1 MPNEKETIGFIGIG
15 LMGKPMTLRLLQAG
29 YKVTVWNRTL
39 EKIDPVVAC
48 GAHRASSI
56 ADVVNASDII
66 MLSLTDTN
74 AVEDVVFGPS
84 GIAEHGA
91 AGKLIIDLSSIEPET
106 TRLLANNIHDRCG
119 MAWVDSPVSGGVI
132 GAEQGTLVIMAGG
145 TVSNI
150 ERAGPVLQPLSQ
162 RVTRMGNV
170 GAGQVTKICNQM
182 IVSCNAM
189 VIAEMIALAKRSGVD
204 AERIPEALSGG
215 FADSKPLQILG
226 PEMTT
231 ETFEPIKWRVKTLL
245 KDLYMA
251 VNLSVTQ
258 GSPVPMSGLAAQLM
272 QTHGNHG
279 YLEMDPSTLIKL
291 YFDG

>member
-39 EKIDPVVAC
+39 EKTDPVVAC

-56 ADVVNASDII
+56 ADVANASDII

-74 AVEDVVFGPS
+74 AVEDVVFRPS
-84 GIAEHGA
+84 GIVEHGA
-91 AGKLIIDLSSIEPET
+91 DGKLIIDLSSIEHEA
-106 TRLLANNIHDRCG
+106 TRLFAKNIHDRCE

-132 GAEQGTLVIMAGG
+132 GTEQSTLVIMAGG

-226 PEMTT
+226 PEMAT

-245 KDLYMA
+245 KDLNMA
-251 VNLSVTQ
+251 VNLSGKQ

-279 YLEMDPSTLIKL
+279 YLEMDPSTLVKL
-291 YFDG
+291 YFDD